1 MVRRR
6 IRDDNAPRS
15 SPWLNTYADMVTLL
29 MTFFILLFA
38 MSILNQSKF
47 MSVMGSLQGA
57 FGILEGAQPKI
68 FDPKDIL
75 PSPEA
80 DLNLVEM
87 ELAHLEKMGEA
98 FLEELRQESLAD
110 LVSTKLEERGLVL
123 RLADSLLFDLGS
135 ADLRMD
141 AGPVLNKVGELISGI
156 PNPVKVEGH
165 TDNWPISTEKFPS
178 NWELSTGRAASVV
191 RFLLANFDV
200 YGGRLQAGG
209 YGEHHPI
216 DTNGTVQG
224 RQKNRRVD
232 IIILRASLFCA
243 EPQGTDE

>member
-1 MVRRR
+1 MRRR
-6 IRDDNAPRS
+6 IRDDSAPRS
-15 SPWLNTYADMVTLL
+15 FPWMNTYADMVTLL

-57 FGILEGAQPKI
+57 FGILEGAQPKV
-68 FDPKDIL
+68 FDPKDML

-80 DLNLVEM
+80 DINLMEM
-87 ELAHLEKMGEA
+87 ELAYLETVGEA
-98 FLEELRQESLAD
+98 FQEELRQEGLAGQM
-110 LVSTKLEERGLVL
+110 SMELEERGLIL
-123 RLADSLLFDLGS
+123 RFADSVLFDLGS
-135 ADLRMD
+135 ADLRIE
-141 AGPVLNKVGELISGI
+141 AGPVLRKVGELLSQI

-191 RFLLANFDV
+191 RFLLANSDV
-200 YGGRLQAGG
+200 SGGRLQAGG

-216 DTNGTVQG
+216 DSNATARG
-224 RQKNRRVD
+224 RQNNRRVD
-232 IIILRASLFCA
+232 IIILRASLFGA
-243 EPQGTDE
+243 EPQGTNQ